1 MQLVALDV
9 LGTMGCF
16 PKVPLLT
23 DERCQHM
30 SVDFHFGFPE
40 GWSTA
45 CCSGDTLKKG
55 GILKKMLH
63 LGCIYKGVKD
73 LKEPSGS

>member
-1 MQLVALDV
+1 MRRTSEIRVRQVQLVALDV

-30 SVDFHFGFPE
+30 SVDFRFGFPE
-40 GWSTA
+40 G
-45 CCSGDTLKKG
+45 
-55 GILKKMLH
+55 
-63 LGCIYKGVKD
+63 
-73 LKEPSGS
+73 

>member
-1 MQLVALDV
+1 MQLLV
-9 LGTMGCF
+9 LNVRGTMGCF

-30 SVDFHFGFPE
+30 SVDFHFGSPE

-45 CCSGDTLKKG
+45 CCSGDRERGYLEKNVASR
-55 GILKKMLH
+55 MH
-63 LGCIYKGVKD
+63 LQRSQG
-73 LKEPSGS
+73 P